1 MSSIRSRL
9 ITILIGT
16 TGAIWLSAIAW
27 IYLSTQAE
35 VERVLDARLTE
46 AARMVNSLL
55 TDHRIEL
62 AVSEGLAME
71 LLARPQAVASYERQ
85 LSCQIWSLDGVL
97 VAQSAS
103 APDARLT
110 EAKQG
115 FSESQVDG
123 EPWRV
128 YTIEN
133 PELGVRVMVG
143 DSLRMRERL
152 VGDVVKGLALPAL
165 LMIPFLVGIIWL
177 SVSRGL
183 RPLSDMARSLA
194 ARPASDLSPLPSGG
208 IPKEVA
214 PAVNALNDLFSRVE
228 AARERERSFT
238 AFAAHELKTPLA
250 GLKTQAQIALSSS
263 DGAVHANALRQ
274 ISAGVDR
281 TSRLVRQLLDMAALE
296 ASDAE
301 PSPSRE
307 PLAPLIE
314 SVVGDLRP
322 ICGHRGI
329 SIRVEPFG
337 QELEVPLEPQFFML
351 ALRNLLENAID
362 HSPNGGTV
370 TCRIEQREKEV
381 LVVVEDDGPG
391 IPEAE
396 LTRVIEKFFRGRNR
410 SATGSGLGLSIAQI
424 AMERIGGALRLHNRE
439 EGGVMA
445 LLAIPAQSERS
456 QAVASGC

>member
-1 MSSIRSRL
+1 
-9 ITILIGT
+9 
-16 TGAIWLSAIAW
+16 
-27 IYLSTQAE
+27 
-35 VERVLDARLTE
+35 
-46 AARMVNSLL
+46 
-55 TDHRIEL
+55 
-62 AVSEGLAME
+62 
-71 LLARPQAVASYERQ
+71 
-85 LSCQIWSLDGVL
+85 
-97 VAQSAS
+97 
-103 APDARLT
+103 
-110 EAKQG
+110 
-115 FSESQVDG
+115 
-123 EPWRV
+123 
-128 YTIEN
+128 
-133 PELGVRVMVG
+133 
-143 DSLRMRERL
+143 
-152 VGDVVKGLALPAL
+152 
-165 LMIPFLVGIIWL
+165 
-177 SVSRGL
+177 
-183 RPLSDMARSLA
+183 
-194 ARPASDLSPLPSGG
+194 G
-208 IPKEVA
+208 IPKEIA
-214 PAVNALNDLFSRVE
+214 PAIEAINDLFGRVE

-307 PLAPLIE
+307 PLAPLLE

-381 LVVVEDDGPG
+381 LV
-391 IPEAE
+391 
-396 LTRVIEKFFRGRNR
+396 
-410 SATGSGLGLSIAQI
+410 
-424 AMERIGGALRLHNRE
+424 
-439 EGGVMA
+439 
-445 LLAIPAQSERS
+445 
-456 QAVASGC
+456 